1 MSKKTTEPTEPL
13 DHDAIIAEGIQIG
26 LDWIAEREGTTI
38 QWSTP
43 NVATM
48 RSAARIDVSRA
59 LAPPPLQLPRPPLVN
74 AAPETSPPA
83 RTRDQVDRGYR

>member
-1 MSKKTTEPTEPL
+1 MSKKPTEPTEPL

-48 RSAARIDVSRA
+48 RSAARIDLARA
-59 LAPPPLQLPRPPLVN
+59 LRPPPLKLPRPPHDP
-74 AAPETSPPA
+74 APETTPRA
-83 RTRDQVDRGYR
+83 RTREEVDRGFRP

>member
-1 MSKKTTEPTEPL
+1 MTKKTTEPPP

-26 LDWIAEREGTTI
+26 LDWIAERYGTKI

-48 RSAARIDVSRA
+48 RSAARIDVVRA
-59 LAPPPLQLPRPPLVN
+59 LRPPPLQLPRPPHD
-74 AAPETSPPA
+74 APPKTTPRA
-83 RTRDQVDRGYR
+83 RTRAEADRGYRP